1 MLMKNKNYLILIIAS
16 SILFQTSGLAIKRDT
31 PKIEAHFS
39 PQDNINVK
47 LIQAIN
53 SAQKSIY
60 AAVYMITD
68 KTIADALIKA
78 KVERNVDVQIITDK
92 ISVTGPGWGGM
103 WGKADSLAL
112 GGVPTFVYTPGK
124 ETYSAF
130 FKSNAIMHNK
140 FALFD
145 KTIWTGS
152 FNWTRSASSRN
163 KENVIIIYNDQR
175 MYETYLAQFEKLKT
189 ECVVCTSLPQ
199 KSARMYEYS
208 AHLINKI
215 ARSINL
221 FNRTLKN
228 LRV

>member
-1 MLMKNKNYLILIIAS
+1 MKNKYYLLLIITS
-16 SILFQTSGLAIKRDT
+16 LIGFQAAGYATKRDT

-39 PQDNINVK
+39 PHDNINAK

-53 SAQKSIY
+53 NAKKTIY

-68 KTIADALIKA
+68 KTVADALIKA
-78 KVERNVDVQIITDK
+78 KIERKVDVQIITDK
-92 ISVTGPGWGGM
+92 ISVKGLGWGGT
-103 WGKADSLAL
+103 WGKADSLAQ
-112 GGVPTFVYTPGK
+112 GGVPTFIYTPG
-124 ETYSAF
+124 EATYSAY

-163 KENVIIIYNDQR
+163 KENVIIVYNDQP

-189 ECVVCTSLPQ
+189 ECVPCNSLQ
-199 KSARMYEYS
+199 KKSIHLYKYS
-208 AHLINKI
+208 AYLMNKI
-215 ARSINL
+215 ARSIKQ
-221 FNRTLKN
+221 FNRTLKE
-228 LRV
+228 LRA